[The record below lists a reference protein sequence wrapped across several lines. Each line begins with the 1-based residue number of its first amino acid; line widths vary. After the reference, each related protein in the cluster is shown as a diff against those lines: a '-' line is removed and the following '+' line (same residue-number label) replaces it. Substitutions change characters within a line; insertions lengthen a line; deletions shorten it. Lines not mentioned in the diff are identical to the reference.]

1 MNKLRSKLSVWIS
14 SVSVLSVLLPYGA
27 ASAAVP
33 AMDSQVMDSRKVEI
47 ASGAVYNWYDMKLDR
62 GFEKIHTIEFN
73 PLDGKL
79 DLQPGKSDGK
89 VYGMQ
94 GVSKMAS
101 DADQAGN
108 RVIAGINGDFYD
120 LANGIPLG
128 MFMGDGHILTSP
140 PNDWFA
146 FGLNND
152 GTAKFGPSPKLART
166 VTIGSQTSNITH
178 INRLR
183 SADALVLYTA
193 DFYTSTMT
201 NELGDEVVLDILE
214 GNVQSGQTMKLRVAD
229 IHKDKGNSLLT
240 EGKVVLSASG
250 TSRAVLSSL
259 QVGDELSASFELE
272 AGWRDAKM
280 VIGGSELLVKDGVV
294 QPNSDTAVHPRS
306 AIGAKAD
313 GTIVMFEVD
322 GRAPGF
328 SEGVQLQE
336 LGQLMKNLGVV
347 QALNLDGGGSS
358 TVVVKLPGQ
367 STRQVMNRPSD
378 GGERKTANGLLLVN
392 IAPEGAASK
401 LVVQP
406 NFERVLAGSAFTFH
420 SYAVDDS
427 SHPAAYAGERS
438 WQLESA
444 IGTLEGSGKFTAGN
458 TAGVTEL
465 TVGGTGL
472 ADGKATVEVVDEL
485 TELKFPDLVKT
496 FASGKSAVLT
506 VTALRNGQVVQADNS
521 KLTWRVE
528 GPIGSIDAGGIFTA
542 TNETEK
548 SGKIYV
554 SYHGVETSMDV
565 NVGLPPVILEDF
577 ENGLGNYL
585 ASSSAQAVKS
595 AASVETNEDLVRFGS
610 KALKLE
616 YDFTG
621 KPGTSGAYLTVKDT
635 QSRIQ
640 IPGYPEKISMWVY
653 GDGRAHWLRAQLR
666 DVNGAIPIDF
676 TDQNVGVNWTG
687 WKYVEAV
694 VPKGRALPLTID
706 MPVRYMET
714 QAAKKDAG
722 VIYVDQIRALY
733 GPAKDDM
740 DPPVI
745 KNITPAD
752 GDTVNTNTPVIR
764 AYGEDFGYNHETHPG
779 TTLID
784 PDKIRFYLDDA
795 IVSHALYPP
804 EGRIWHT
811 PEVPLADGVHK
822 AKLQIKDLSGNQTT
836 KEWTFTVDTG
846 APKIVYQAPNET
858 YAGNTYTLDIKGVKA
873 SKIRDGQI
881 EFAFNPAKVEALQAI
896 KGTKLADSMWQTS
909 LDPVMGTVRLTWTGI
924 QAAALADEDLLGQ
937 ITYRVKPNAT
947 GSHDIAFR
955 SGTIRFT
962 DTGETQFAFFG
973 LPVTSVIKQH
983 LTLGWDE
990 FGVVQG
996 YTTKF
1001 TVKDEQGL
1009 GIEGAALLADGT
1021 EIGVTGAQ
1029 GILET
1034 TALTSSVKD
1043 YKLQAVKAQMYS
1055 PVMSFKVSPLAGT
1068 PVPFNISLTMG
1079 DDPTTSRYLA
1089 WHTYPGIE
1097 SSVVE
1102 VAKASQFTDFSQGS
1116 VLKFTGESYVY
1127 STYDLGT
1134 VRVHKAV
1141 ASGLEPDTAY
1151 VYRVGD
1157 GNGNVSAQGTF
1168 QTAAA
1173 QGDHTKFLYFADSQ
1187 AADLNGYKLW
1197 GNTVNKAFEEH
1208 PDAEFMVHAGDMI
1221 DSGFKESEW
1230 NMWFGAAQEKL
1241 MKSTLVALIG
1251 NHEVM
1256 GMRENNDFLAHFH
1269 QPGNGLSTLK
1279 GTNFS
1284 FDYKNMHFVVLNS
1297 EYAYEEQKEWLRQ
1310 DLAKTTKKW
1319 KVVAFHRGPYG
1330 SIYDT
1335 AIVREQWVPVFD
1347 EFKVDLGINGHD
1359 HIYLRTF
1366 PMKDGQPAADSQGTT
1381 YMVAG
1386 STGPKF
1392 YSLTAREWQK
1402 VTDAENTQMY
1412 AAVDIQGDE
1421 LTVVTKTVGGR
1432 LVDQFTLKK
1441 TAQPEAFTLSM
1452 DQPTYTL
1459 EAGESHQTVVTA
1471 TYSPSGTAKNVTSA
1485 SVFTV
1490 ADESIAVID
1499 DEGVIKGMKEGTT
1512 MLTAQYG
1519 GQSVTS
1525 QIHVHKGAVK
1535 ETVTTLTGPAGVS
1548 PNEAFTL
1555 RFGLANMGQPA
1566 LAQDLS
1572 YHFDPNL
1579 YEFVDAK
1586 STEDGVK
1593 IVHAVSSQ
1601 ATGDIRLIVISEGLA
1616 NAISSDREF
1625 IELNLRAKPV
1635 TSTTSGSIAVIGA
1648 VLGDAE
1654 GHEYTAAPSSVNV
1667 EVTVPRGL
1675 PGDSNHDNRYSI
1687 SDLAFAAAHY
1697 GMDHTHLDWSSMQ
1710 SADYDGNGLID
1721 IVDLV
1726 AIAKKIL
1733 E

>member
-1 MNKLRSKLSVWIS
+1 MIKLRRKLSVWLCG
-14 SVSVLSVLLPYGA
+14 VSVLSMLLPSGA
-27 ASAAVP
+27 ASGAVP
-33 AMDSQVMDSRKVEI
+33 AAVSQVIDSRQMDI
-47 ASGAVYNWYDMKLDR
+47 APGAVYNWYDMKLDR
-62 GFEKIHTIEFN
+62 GLEKIHTIEFN
-73 PLDGKL
+73 PQSGDL
-79 DLQPGKSDGK
+79 DLQPGTTNGK

-94 GVSKMAS
+94 GLSQMAS
-101 DADQAGN
+101 DADRTGN

-128 MFMGDGHILTSP
+128 MFMGDGRILTSP
-140 PNDWFA
+140 PSDWFA
-146 FGLNND
+146 FALNHD
-152 GTAKFGPSPKLART
+152 GTTLFGPSPKLTRT
-166 VTIGSQTSNITH
+166 VTIKGKTSSITH

-183 SADALVLYTA
+183 STDALVLYTE
-193 DFYTSTMT
+193 DYYTSTMT
-201 NELGDEVVLDILE
+201 NELGDEVVLDIVE
-214 GNVQSGQTMKLRVAD
+214 GDVKSGQTMKLQVAE
-229 IHKDKGNSLLT
+229 IRKDRGNSALT
-240 EGKVVLSASG
+240 AGQVVLSAAG
-250 TSRAVLSSL
+250 NSRAILAGL

-272 AGWRDAKM
+272 AAWRNAQL
-280 VIGGSELLVKDGVV
+280 VIGGSELLVKDGIV

-306 AIGAKAD
+306 AIGVKAD

-336 LGQLMKNLGVV
+336 LGQLMKSLGVV

-367 STRQVMNRPSD
+367 TARQVMNRPSD

-392 IAPEGAASK
+392 KAPEGAASK

-406 NFERVLAGSAFTFH
+406 NFERVLAGSSVNFQ
-420 SYAVDDS
+420 SYAVDNAG
-427 SHPAAYAGERS
+427 HPAAYAGERS
-438 WQLESA
+438 WRMDPMS
-444 IGTLEGSGKFTAGN
+444 GTIDGTGKFTAG
-458 TAGVTEL
+458 TAPGISEL
-465 TVGGTGL
+465 TVSGSGL
-472 ADGKATVEVVDEL
+472 EAGKATVEVVDEL
-485 TELKFPDLVKT
+485 TQLKFPDAVQT
-496 FASGKSAVLT
+496 FASGKSAVLS
-506 VTALRNGQVVQADNS
+506 VIALRDGQVVRADNS
-521 KLTWRVE
+521 QLSWRVE
-528 GPIGSIDAGGIFTA
+528 GPIGTIDASGTFTA

-548 SGKIYV
+548 NGKIYA

-585 ASSSAQAVKS
+585 VSSSAQAVKS
-595 AASVETNEDLVRFGS
+595 VASIETNEEFVRFGG

-621 KPGTSGAYLTVKDT
+621 KPGTSGAYLTVKDVA
-635 QSRIQ
+635 SRIQ

-653 GDGRAHWLRAQLR
+653 GDGRTHWLRAQLR

-676 TDQNVGVNWTG
+676 TDQNIGVNWTG

-694 VPKGRALPLTID
+694 VPKGRTLPLTID

-733 GPAKDDM
+733 GPTKDDM

-745 KNITPAD
+745 TNLSPAE
-752 GDTVNTNTPVIR
+752 GAVVHTNTPMIR
-764 AYGEDFGYNHETHPG
+764 AYGEDYGYNHETHPG

-784 PDKIRFYLDDA
+784 PDKIRLYLDGA
-795 IVSHALYPP
+795 LISHALYPP

-811 PEVPLADGVHK
+811 PEVPLADGVHQ

-836 KEWTFTVDTG
+836 KEWTFTVETG
-846 APKIVYQAPNET
+846 APKIVYEAPQET
-858 YAGNTYTLDIKGVKA
+858 YAGNTYTVDLKGVKA
-873 SKIRDGQI
+873 SNIRDGQI
-881 EFAFNPAKVEALQAI
+881 EFAFDPAKIEGLQAI
-896 KGTKLADSMWQTS
+896 KGAKLDDSMWQSTI
-909 LDPVMGTVRLTWTGI
+909 DRVGGTIRLTWTGL
-924 QAAALADEDLLGQ
+924 QAAALGDEDWLGQ
-937 ITYRVKPNAT
+937 ISFRVKPDAAGT
-947 GSHDIAFR
+947 HEIAFR

-962 DTGETQFAFFG
+962 DTGETPFAFFG
-973 LPVTSVIKQH
+973 LPVTAVIKQH
-983 LTLGWDE
+983 LSLGWDE

-996 YTTKF
+996 YTTEF
-1001 TVKDEQGL
+1001 TVKDEQGQAV
-1009 GIEGAALLADGT
+1009 EGAKLLADGA
-1021 EIGVTGAQ
+1021 EIGMTDAQ
-1029 GILET
+1029 GMLET
-1034 TALTSSVKD
+1034 PVLTSNVKE
-1043 YKLQAVKAQMYS
+1043 YKLQAVKGQMFS
-1055 PVMSFKVSPLAGT
+1055 SVMNFKVSPLAGT
-1068 PVPFNISLTMG
+1068 PAPFNISVTMG
-1079 DDPTTSRYLA
+1079 DDPATSRYIA
-1089 WHTYPGIE
+1089 WHTHPGIE
-1097 SSVVE
+1097 PSVVE
-1102 VAKASQFTDFSQGS
+1102 VVKAAEFAGFSQDH
-1116 VLKFTGESYVY
+1116 VQKFNGDSYVY

-1141 ASGLEPDTAY
+1141 TSGLEADTSY

-1157 GNGNVSAQGTF
+1157 GSGNVSAQGTF
-1168 QTAAA
+1168 RTAAA

-1197 GNTVNKAFEEH
+1197 GNTVNRAFEEH

-1241 MKSTLVALIG
+1241 MNSTLVALIG

-1269 QPGNGLSTLK
+1269 QPGNGVSTLK

-1284 FDYKNMHFVVLNS
+1284 FDYKDMHFVVLNS

-1366 PMKDGQPAADSQGTT
+1366 PMKDGHAVAEGQGTT

-1392 YSLTAREWQK
+1392 YSLTARDWQK

-1421 LTVVTKTVGGR
+1421 MTVVTKTVGGR

-1441 TAQPEAFTLSM
+1441 SVQPETFTIGL
-1452 DQPTYTL
+1452 DQAEYSL

-1471 TYSPSGTAKNVTSA
+1471 TYSPSGTVRTVTA
-1485 SVFTV
+1485 DTVFTV
-1490 ADESIAVID
+1490 ADESIASID
-1499 DEGVIKGMKEGTT
+1499 GHGVVKGLRAGSTT
-1512 MLTAQYG
+1512 LTAQYG
-1519 GQSVTS
+1519 GQ
-1525 QIHVHKGAVK
+1525 
-1535 ETVTTLTGPAGVS
+1535 TVTAQVLVREETGQGTVTMLTGP
-1548 PNEAFTL
+1548 PNVGPGESFTL
-1555 RFGLANMGQPA
+1555 RFGLAHVGQPV

-1572 YHFDPNL
+1572 YRYDPSL
-1579 YEFVDAK
+1579 YEFVDAR
-1586 STEDGVK
+1586 STADGVK
-1593 IVHAVSSQ
+1593 IVHTGSSQ
-1601 ATGDIRLIVISEGLA
+1601 ATGDIRLIVVSEGIA
-1616 NAISSDREF
+1616 HAISSDQVY
-1625 IELNLRAKPV
+1625 IELNLRAKPI
-1635 TSTTSGSIAVIGA
+1635 TDASTGSIAVTGA
-1648 VLGDAE
+1648 TLGDAE
-1654 GHEYTAAPSSVNV
+1654 GHEYAAAPSSVNV
-1667 EVTVPRGL
+1667 EVTVPQGL

-1697 GMDHTHLDWSSMQ
+1697 GMDQSHPDWSTIRT
-1710 SADYDGNGLID
+1710 ADYDGNGLID